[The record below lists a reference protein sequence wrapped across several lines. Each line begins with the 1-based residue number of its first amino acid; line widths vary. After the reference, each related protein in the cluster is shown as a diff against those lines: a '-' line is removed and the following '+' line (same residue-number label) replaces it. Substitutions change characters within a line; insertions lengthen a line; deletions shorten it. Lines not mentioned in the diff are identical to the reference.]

1 MTAYQRSFAKT
12 SITAALA
19 GLFVIAATH
28 LVAPRR
34 FPVVTALIE
43 AIAWVDRGAVRDHCT
58 GGGDCAL
65 P

>member
-43 AIAWVDRGAVRDHCT
+43 AIAWVIGALFET
-58 GGGDCAL
+58 IALGG
-65 P
+65 